1 MASLLAVLAGLAV
14 GIGLALPPAL
24 RVRRRTRRQAEAQGS
39 SARSPMLGT
48 ADQRRRVLWI
58 AAVAAIVAVGAVA
71 AGVPALGPPLLFLAI
86 MLTGQTV
93 LFAMIAQL
101 REARSRAK

>member
-58 AAVAAIVAVGAVA
+58 AAIVAVGAVA